1 MDDFLVKNQFV
12 AFVKANFFPLLLG
25 IGGVVFLG
33 YGLIASSVHKPDKE
47 DILFEAAQGK
57 SIEGKAHVTPK
68 QETITVDIEGAVLKP
83 GIYKLPAESRLHD
96 ALIVAGGLTKN
107 ADRGNVAKGLNL
119 AAKLTDGGKLYIPFQ
134 GEEFTASGG
143 QSVLGAENSRSGSIN
158 INLAN
163 EKELDS
169 LPGVGAVTAQKIIAG
184 RPYKSIDE
192 LTQKKIVGQKV
203 FENLKDKITVN

>member
-1 MDDFLVKNQFV
+1 MDDSLVRNQFV
-12 AFVKANFFPLLLG
+12 ALIKTNFFPLLLVV
-25 IGGVVFLG
+25 GGVAFLG
-33 YGLIASSVHKPDKE
+33 YGLVASSVHKPEKE
-47 DILFEAAQGK
+47 NIVFEAAQDK
-57 SIEGKAHVTPK
+57 STESKARITPK
-68 QETITVDIEGAVLKP
+68 QETIAVDIEGAVLKP

-96 ALIVAGGLTKN
+96 ALIIAGGLAKN
-107 ADRGNVAKGLNL
+107 ADRGNIAKGLNL

-134 GEEFTASGG
+134 GEEFTATGG
-143 QSVLGAENSRSGSIN
+143 QSVLGSQTSGSASIN

-203 FENLKDKITVN
+203 FENLKEKITVN